1 MLKVFTYSYKT
12 QILVRERKALP
23 NTENEHQSVTVA
35 QYREKILK
43 AISYSAQSW
52 PLELGKTGLHTLV
65 QVFMCIYR

>member
-43 AISYSAQSW
+43 AISYSAQS
-52 PLELGKTGLHTLV
+52 
-65 QVFMCIYR
+65 